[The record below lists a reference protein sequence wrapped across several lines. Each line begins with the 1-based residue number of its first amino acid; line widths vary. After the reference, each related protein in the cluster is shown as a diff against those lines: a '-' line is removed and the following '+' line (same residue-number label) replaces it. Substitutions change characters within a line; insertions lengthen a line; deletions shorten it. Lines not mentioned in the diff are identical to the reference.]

1 MIVFHTMV
9 FLDIKLFIMA
19 PYLKERALMH
29 PRRLLKSRYIT
40 CTLLCISS
48 LLVVQNGSACR
59 WRAELFNYT
68 TQETSPVR
76 IRTTPVTLPLVQR
89 EQGVQV
95 TCGLAQSDLLTI
107 GTVQSNKVD
116 ILCRY
121 PDDQLL
127 TARAIMAFDSATG
140 DTMTHPVLLFF
151 SNVRQYDKPSYRL
164 NVDCQ

>member
-1 MIVFHTMV
+1 MLI
-9 FLDIKLFIMA
+9 LA
-19 PYLKERALMH
+19 PYLKERAQLMY
-29 PRRLLKSRYIT
+29 PQQPLNVLGVF
-40 CTLLCISS
+40 CVLLCAST
-48 LLVVQNGSACR
+48 LVVVQNGSACR

-68 TQETSPVR
+68 TQENIPVR
-76 IRTTPVTLPLVQR
+76 IRATPVTLPLVQR

-127 TARAIMAFDSATG
+127 TARAIMAFDAATG
-140 DTMTHPVLLFF
+140 DTMTHPVMLFF
-151 SNVRQYDKPSYRL
+151 STVRQYDKPSYRL